1 MFNGNSWKLIKT
13 TLLFVIFFFVV
24 KAPDLF
30 AKSYTIHISSFQNE
44 EKATVDKDRL
54 KKEGLPA
61 FIKMV
66 TIESKGVWYRVL
78 IGPYTDHDKA
88 VNTAKALTRKK
99 LASYAKVMTYCGFKY
114 LSKDKRSYVA
124 QCIGGIYDGSVFKV
138 KKILKTFYVVPEISP
153 IIRDAEGETL
163 EEAGDKAC
171 GCQSD

>member
-1 MFNGNSWKLIKT
+1 MSNGNSWKLIKT
-13 TLLFVIFFFVV
+13 TLLLVIFFFVV

-88 VNTAKALTRKK
+88 INTAKALTRKK

-124 QCIGGIYDGSVFKV
+124 QCIGGTYDGSVFKI
-138 KKILKTFYVVPEISP
+138 KRGIGKTFYVFPEIAL
-153 IIRDAEGETL
+153 IINDAKGETSD
-163 EEAGDKAC
+163 EAGKKAC
-171 GCQSD
+171 GCK